1 MSHASSETAA
11 AAPPTVTAGAT
22 SGKRSAP
29 TSPDQMA
36 EAAADDSVVEID
48 GGSAADTNGTNA
60 QAKASGEAPANEAD
74 ETATPPAK
82 RRTICGVC
90 NTEPSKYKC
99 ARCPLA

>member
-11 AAPPTVTAGAT
+11 AAPPTVTTGAT

-36 EAAADDSVVEID
+36 ED
-48 GGSAADTNGTNA
+48 AADTNGTNA
-60 QAKASGEAPANEAD
+60 QAEATGEAPANEAD

-90 NTEPSKYKC
+90 NKEPSKYKC